1 MFGVKTFRSATP
13 SLFPPFPT
21 SITYVLPSVYYIRPA
36 RGLGGSF
43 FPLSHLAAKITKH
56 VKVNKHGRCS
66 KEARKAEFILY
77 PGWVLVNMSPNA
89 RFMNWQTDKRHG
101 LVDWSCKYSLP
112 DLLSSCV
119 LNLTRMENE
128 AQSLVIKKVCD
139 ENRAGTRKTTKFHKL
154 RRII

>member
-1 MFGVKTFRSATP
+1 MREKRLKEDKKKERKDRQRSEREGVGGEKKESVQREKFTTHRHTREREYEVNRQQKEGVWIHLMFGVKTFRSATP

-89 RFMNWQTDKRHG
+89 RFMN
-101 LVDWSCKYSLP
+101 
-112 DLLSSCV
+112 
-119 LNLTRMENE
+119 
-128 AQSLVIKKVCD
+128 
-139 ENRAGTRKTTKFHKL
+139 
-154 RRII
+154 